1 MKDDFVEPPKIK
13 DLILPNS
20 KGEWVV
26 IIYHK
31 DRLLISENVLVEVFL
46 FIFRF
51 LISLLLPRAKL
62 KQNIL
67 FSMLNILSF

>member
-13 DLILPNS
+13 DLIL
-20 KGEWVV
+20 
-26 IIYHK
+26 YHK

>member
-1 MKDDFVEPPKIK
+1 MKDDFGEPLKIK
-13 DLILPNS
+13 DLIL
-20 KGEWVV
+20 
-26 IIYHK
+26 YHK

-62 KQNIL
+62 KQKIL

>member
-1 MKDDFVEPPKIK
+1 MKDDFVEPLKIK
-13 DLILPNS
+13 DLIL
-20 KGEWVV
+20 
-26 IIYHK
+26 YHK

>member
-1 MKDDFVEPPKIK
+1 MKDDFVEPLKIK
-13 DLILPNS
+13 DLIL
-20 KGEWVV
+20 
-26 IIYHK
+26 YHK

-62 KQNIL
+62 KQKIL